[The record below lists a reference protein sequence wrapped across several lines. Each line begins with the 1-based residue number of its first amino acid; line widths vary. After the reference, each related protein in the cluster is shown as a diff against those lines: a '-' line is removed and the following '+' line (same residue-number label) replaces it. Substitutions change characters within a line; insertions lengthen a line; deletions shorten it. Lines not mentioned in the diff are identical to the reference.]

1 MEVKV
6 KKYFKVHPDRSGEAG
21 LGFMEVITGILVV
34 VILGSVIL
42 HLARLGFSMYRL
54 NASTKSIAEKLELA
68 RDLAKSKNQ
77 QTRVIFNAEDGIYGL
92 DRNSNRKLDSAEVE
106 ELPEG
111 VTLAEDATVVFTA
124 AGSLDKSSK
133 EPQIVISNSRDSR
146 SVSISSMGSV
156 EID

>member
-1 MEVKV
+1 MKRYLRVNS
-6 KKYFKVHPDRSGEAG
+6 HRDSEAG
-21 LGFMEVITGILVV
+21 VGFMEAITYILVA

-54 NASTKSIAEKLELA
+54 NASTKGVAEKLELA
-68 RDLAKSKNQ
+68 RELARSRNQ
-77 QTRVIFNAEDGIYGL
+77 QARVIFDAEESKYGI
-92 DRNSNRKLDSAEVE
+92 DRNGNKRLDSAEIE

-111 VTLAEDATVVFTA
+111 VTLSEDAVVIFT
-124 AGSLDKSSK
+124 GSGALDKSSQ
-133 EPQIVISNSRDSR
+133 EPQIIISNSRDSR